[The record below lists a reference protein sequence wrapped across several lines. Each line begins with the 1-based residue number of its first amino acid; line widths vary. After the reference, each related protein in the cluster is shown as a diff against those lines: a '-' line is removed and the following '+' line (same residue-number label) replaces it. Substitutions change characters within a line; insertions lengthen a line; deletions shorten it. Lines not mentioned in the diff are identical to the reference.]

1 MFSPNA
7 TSLTIMI
14 RHTLRKVQEN
24 LRSFMRYTN
33 NEDKNEMQ
41 DLMLYIKYLSGIKNN
56 IPEITINSIVLYL
69 SFKTF
74 F

>member
-1 MFSPNA
+1 
-7 TSLTIMI
+7 
-14 RHTLRKVQEN
+14 
-24 LRSFMRYTN
+24 MRYTN
-33 NEDKNEMQ
+33 NEDSIEMQ

>member
-24 LRSFMRYTN
+24 LRSFVRYTN
-33 NEDKNEMQ
+33 NEDSIEMQ